1 MDIDNCGTRNEI
13 GCLLFRI
20 EEADDGLECVDS
32 DPSPTSV
39 TVSSTL
45 TPSAVTDTLAVA
57 DPTDNPMVIGVILF
71 VVTLV
76 MAVLICIEITVAAVI
91 FLCCRR

>member
-1 MDIDNCGTRNEI
+1 MEIDDCETRNET

-45 TPSAVTDTLAVA
+45 TPSEITDTLAVA
-57 DPTDNPMVIGVILF
+57 DPTDNAMMIGVVLF

-76 MAVLICIEITVAAVI
+76 MAIIICTIVAAAI
-91 FLCCRR
+91 FLCRRR